1 MLQKSRPRSPEQP
14 WASFPVNVFGGI
26 FLSLIFTFIQFI
38 SIVILIFWH
47 PPWFSMAR
55 ASPQSGEVGR
65 RLAGLHDVQPLHGAG
80 GAVHPAERRDSL
92 AASRM
97 PPPHRLIGLAGHLL
111 KGIQKHGFDDAQ
123 SFKVLNICVK
133 GKVQTIRVPFFFP
146 WLFQAFS
153 SQAKLLARI
162 A

>member
-26 FLSLIFTFIQFI
+26 FFLSLIFTFIQFI
-38 SIVILIFWH
+38 SIAILIFWH

-111 KGIQKHGFDDAQ
+111 KGIQKHGFDDTHHTRP
-123 SFKVLNICVK
+123 SGF
-133 GKVQTIRVPFFFP
+133 RFFFLGFFKP
-146 WLFQAFS
+146 FQARPNCLPE
-153 SQAKLLARI
+153 LLEQVFEQF
-162 A
+162 